1 MDIIAY
7 SKSKL
12 LCASLDVAP
21 NAFRS
26 AMGFARK
33 ATLPLANFV
42 VQGPANKRTRPAH
55 EKSSDA
61 TTLLPNS
68 LFLQAING

>member
-12 LCASLDVAP
+12 LCASLGVAP

-26 AMGFARK
+26 AMDFAQRK
-33 ATLPLANFV
+33 AALPWANFV
-42 VQGPANKRTRPAH
+42 VQGPTNKRTRPAH
-55 EKSSDA
+55 DKSSDS
-61 TTLLPNS
+61 TTPLPNS
-68 LFLQAING
+68 